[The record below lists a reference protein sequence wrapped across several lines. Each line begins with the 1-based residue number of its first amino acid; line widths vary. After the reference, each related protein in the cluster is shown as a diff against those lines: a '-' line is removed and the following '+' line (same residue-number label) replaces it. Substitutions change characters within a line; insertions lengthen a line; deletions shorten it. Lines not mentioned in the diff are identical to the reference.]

1 MQKLDAELY
10 QLLLTLPRFPFLSLV
25 RQDKK
30 ALNEA
35 RKKFVKTG
43 VLPTFS
49 YSRADKFDAT
59 GYLEKL
65 KEVEAKIG
73 AQEAASPLLGLY
85 LKKCAELRARAEMIA
100 AIQVKNDEEVT
111 RLAKVIFGTPSFTA
125 EGLLAEYGGR
135 TAHKSFVHKTRVD
148 GEMFARM
155 TRTMLDHYGLTD
167 WRIKVLKRLAIQIG
181 HGKRDRT
188 PMVRIPRNMLV
199 SKQRAIRLLTHE
211 IEVHALRTANG
222 ALSPLHLLERGCA
235 GYIKTDEGLAM
246 YYQEVMLADES
257 PKIIH
262 AGFLEAYTVALA
274 EQHDFAGVFAELSKV
289 TSAKKAWRLCVRA
302 YRGITAPNK
311 AGLGFYRDHVYRSGF
326 MAVQAAHRAGGMK
339 FLGEVF
345 SGNISID
352 DLPVL
357 RELNVPTGR
366 LPDLISE
373 KVVKDELRRI
383 KMLVK

>member
-1 MQKLDAELY
+1 MKKLDEELY

-30 ALNEA
+30 
-35 RKKFVKTG
+35 
-43 VLPTFS
+43 VLHESKRAFIKNGRLPIFS
-49 YSRADKFDAT
+49 YSKAATFDAT
-59 GYLEKL
+59 GYLKKL
-65 KEVEAKIG
+65 TAVEANIG
-73 AQEAASPLLGLY
+73 EQKVAAPLLSLY
-85 LKKCAELRARAEMIA
+85 LKKCTELRARAELVL
-100 AIQVKNDEEVT
+100 AIQTKNDEEVT

-125 EGLLAEYGGR
+125 QELQAERNQR
-135 TAHKSFVHKTRVD
+135 TTKKSFIHKAKVD
-148 GEMFARM
+148 GEMFASM

-181 HGKRDRT
+181 HGKRGRT

-222 ALSPLHLLERGCA
+222 AKSPLHLLERGCA

-246 YYQEVMLADES
+246 YFQEVMLADES

-262 AGFLEAYTVALA
+262 AGYLEAYTVALT
-274 EQHDFAGVFAELSKV
+274 EQHDFAGVFKELCQV
-289 TSAKKAWRLCVRA
+289 TTAKKAWRLCVRA
-302 YRGITAPNK
+302 YRGITMPTK

-326 MAVQAAHRAGGMK
+326 MAVQAAHRAGGLK
-339 FLGEVF
+339 FFDAVF
-345 SGNISID
+345 SGNISVD

-357 RELNVPTGR
+357 TELKIPAGR
-366 LPDLISE
+366 LPDLMAE
-373 KVVKDELRRI
+373 KIVRDELRRI
-383 KMLVK
+383 SKLSA

>member
-1 MQKLDAELY
+1 MQKLDEELY

-35 RKKFVKTG
+35 RRAFIKNG

-49 YSRADKFDAT
+49 YARAARFDAA
-59 GYLEKL
+59 GYLDKL
-65 KEVEAKIG
+65 QEVEAKIG
-73 AQEAASPLLGLY
+73 EQKAAAPLLSLY
-85 LKKCAELRARAEMIA
+85 LKKCAELRARAEMIL
-100 AIQVKNDEEVT
+100 AIQTKNDSEVT
-111 RLAKVIFGTPSFTA
+111 RLAKVIFGTPGFTA
-125 EGLLAEYGGR
+125 EELLAEYGQR

-155 TRTMLDHYGLTD
+155 TRAMLDHYGLTD

-222 ALSPLHLLERGCA
+222 AMSPLHLLERGCA

-257 PKIIH
+257 PKIVH
-262 AGFLEAYTVALA
+262 AGFLEAYTVALT
-274 EQHDFAGVFAELSKV
+274 EQYDFAQVFAELCKV

-345 SGNISID
+345 SGNISVE

-357 RELNVPTGR
+357 AELKIPAGR
-366 LPDLISE
+366 LPDLVAE
-373 KVVKDELRRI
+373 KVVKSELRRS
-383 KMLVK
+383 L